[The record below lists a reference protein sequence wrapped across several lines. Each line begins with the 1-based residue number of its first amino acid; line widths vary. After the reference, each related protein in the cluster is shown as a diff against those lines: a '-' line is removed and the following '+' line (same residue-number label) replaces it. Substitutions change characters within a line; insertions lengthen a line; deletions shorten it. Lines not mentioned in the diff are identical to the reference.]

1 MDTLA
6 LILPN
11 SKDTTNRV
19 IHGTKGGVDH
29 ANQLGGL
36 IEQIPICVPLDSGDP
51 GPSTGYRV
59 GTCSLLM
66 WRRPSPQ

>member
-11 SKDTTNRV
+11 SKGTTNRV
-19 IHGTKGGVDH
+19 IHGTRGGGGH

-36 IEQIPICVPLDSGDP
+36 IGQVPHL
-51 GPSTGYRV
+51 
-59 GTCSLLM
+59 
-66 WRRPSPQ
+66 WAA